1 MNIISGI
8 AKGIRLEVPKGLDLR
23 PTAVMARKSIF
34 DSIRVFQNMTVIDLF
49 SGVGSL
55 GLEAA
60 SRGASAVY
68 FFENSKLHCEI
79 LKTNIDKVVK
89 SGVSATLKLYKSDAL
104 NAHENLPEL
113 EGKIDL
119 IFADPPYN
127 ESADAVEKLLTNKAF
142 AKWASGSLFVFE
154 MPSELSRKPKL
165 ENIEMWTINSSR
177 KIGQSIFVF
186 LKVATLDG
194 IK

>member
-8 AKGIRLEVPKGLDLR
+8 SKGIHLEVPKGLDLR

-34 DSIRVFQNMTVIDLF
+34 DSIRIFNGLTVIDLF
-49 SGVGSL
+49 SGAGSL

-60 SRGASAVY
+60 SRGAASVY
-68 FFENSKLHCEI
+68 FFENSKIHCEI

-89 SGVSATLKLYKSDAL
+89 SGVSATLKISKSDAL
-104 NAHENLPEL
+104 KAHENLPEL

-127 ESADAVEKLLTNKAF
+127 DSAEAVEKLLTDKAF
-142 AKWASGSLFVFE
+142 AKWARGALFVFE
-154 MPSELSRKPKL
+154 TPSEKSRKPKFETIDL
-165 ENIEMWTINSSR
+165 WTINSSR
-177 KIGQSIFVF
+177 KIGQSVFVF
-186 LKVATLDG
+186 LKVTKLDG